1 MKFYKNDDEMIKI
14 IKEKLYTAVIG
25 DIMDDLGYYH
35 QILSP
40 NIKPMLKGQTIV
52 GRAMTVLMIDVFGK
66 QEKPFGRLTEALDQ
80 IQKNEIYIC
89 TGGTK
94 RCAYWG
100 ELLTTTAKSRG
111 GVGAIINGYHRDT
124 RQVESLN
131 WPVFSM
137 GSYAQDS
144 GVRTKVVDYRCDIEI
159 DNVLISNG
167 DLLVADADG
176 VVVIPKVIEEKVLEK
191 ALEKVSGEKEFI
203 KAIENG
209 MSSTEA
215 FKKFGVL

>member
-1 MKFYKNDDEMIKI
+1 MKFYKNEDEMLELV
-14 IKEKLYTAVIG
+14 KEKLYTAVIG

-40 NIKPMLKGQTIV
+40 NIKSMVKGQMIV

-80 IQKNEIYIC
+80 IQKNEVYIC
-89 TGGTK
+89 TGGTR

-100 ELLTTTAKSRG
+100 ELLTTTAKLRG
-111 GVGAIINGYHRDT
+111 GVGAIIDGYHRDT
-124 RQVESLN
+124 RQIEALN

-159 DNVLISNG
+159 DNVLIRSR
-167 DLLVADADG
+167 DLLVADSDG
-176 VVVIPKVIEEKVLEK
+176 VVVIPKEIEEKVLEK
-191 ALEKVSGEKEFI
+191 ALEKVSGEKAFI
-203 KAIENG
+203 NAIENG

-215 FKKFGVL
+215 FEKFGVL

>member
-1 MKFYKNDDEMIKI
+1 MHMFKNDSEKI
-14 IKEKLYTAVIG
+14 SIIHEKLYTAVIG
-25 DIMDDLGYYH
+25 DILDEFGFYH
-35 QILSP
+35 QILP
-40 NIKPMLKGQTIV
+40 PTIKAMTHGQKIV
-52 GRAMTVLMIDVFGK
+52 GRAMTVLLIDVFGE

-80 IQKNEIYIC
+80 IQKDEVYIC

-100 ELLTTTAKSRG
+100 ELLTTTAKVRG
-111 GVGAIINGYHRDT
+111 GAGAIIDGYHRDT
-124 RQVESLN
+124 PQVEALD

-144 GVRTKVVDYRCDIEI
+144 AVRTKVVDYRCRIEI
-159 DNVLISNG
+159 AGVAVCPG

-176 VVVIPKVIEEKVLEK
+176 VVVIPKDQEDAVLTK
-191 ALEKVSGEKEFI
+191 ALEKVSGEKAFL
-203 KAIENG
+203 KAIQNG

-215 FKKFGVL
+215 FEKFGVL

>member
-1 MKFYKNDDEMIKI
+1 MKSWNDDDEMFEI
-14 IKEKLYTAVIG
+14 IREKLYTAVLG
-25 DIMDDLGYYH
+25 DILDELGYYH
-35 QILSP
+35 QILP
-40 NIKPMLKGQTIV
+40 PAIKAMIKGQKIV

-80 IQKNEIYIC
+80 IQKNEVYIC
-89 TGGTK
+89 TGGTM

-100 ELLTTTAKSRG
+100 ELLTTTAISRG

-124 RQVESLN
+124 KQVEKLE

-144 GVRTKVVDYRCDIEI
+144 GVRTQVLDYRCDIEI
-159 DNVLISNG
+159 SDVLIHSG
-167 DLLVADADG
+167 DLIVADEDG
-176 VVVIPKVIEEKVLEK
+176 VIIIPRVVEEDVIQK
-191 ALEKVSGEKEFI
+191 AIEKVSGEKLFI
-203 KAIENG
+203 QAIKNG

-215 FKKFGVL
+215 FAKYGVL

>member
-1 MKFYKNDDEMIKI
+1 MKFYKDDDEMIRI
-14 IKEKLYTAVIG
+14 VKEKLYTAVLG

-35 QILSP
+35 QVLSP
-40 NIKPMLKGQTIV
+40 NIKPMLKEQTIV

-80 IQKNEIYIC
+80 IQKNEVYIC

-111 GVGAIINGYHRDT
+111 GVGAIIDGYHRDT
-124 RQVESLN
+124 RQVEEIN

-144 GVRTKVVDYRCDIEI
+144 GVRTKVIDYRCDIEI
-159 DNVLISNG
+159 NNVLISSG

-191 ALEKVSGEKEFI
+191 ALEKVRGEKAFI

-215 FKKFGVL
+215 FEKFGVL